1 MNTSRSLLRRKEPLK
16 KPSDAESKKN
26 RGRLM
31 KRRGKRRKS
40 EKGRGN
46 VRLQGLQSR
55 RLKAH
60 T

>member
-1 MNTSRSLLRRKEPLK
+1 MK

-31 KRRGKRRKS
+31 NRRGRRKKS